1 MAEGI
6 ERMPEE
12 EVRGGVRKGPA
23 TAYKKSELGAVK
35 FPVRP
40 VSWRMQGS
48 FAEEG
53 TGEALS
59 GSWQGAKGSCWGSSD
74 ILWFS
79 YHLLGFR
86 PKGSIP

>member
-1 MAEGI
+1 MAEEI

-40 VSWRMQGS
+40 VSWR
-48 FAEEG
+48 
-53 TGEALS
+53 
-59 GSWQGAKGSCWGSSD
+59 
-74 ILWFS
+74 I
-79 YHLLGFR
+79 
-86 PKGSIP
+86 

>member
-1 MAEGI
+1 
-6 ERMPEE
+6 MPEE

-23 TAYKKSELGAVK
+23 TAYKKSELGAVM

-40 VSWRMQGS
+40 VCWQTYGS

-53 TGEALS
+53 TGEAFS
-59 GSWQGAKGSCWGSSD
+59 GSWQGVKESCLGSSG
-74 ILWFS
+74 ILGFS